1 MTFSI
6 ELNQEQINNL
16 LEQIKIHLNSNPKS
30 MSYINVHPDDLIA
43 SLYLRESKMIP
54 NIVIRIAGGGV
65 F

>member
-1 MTFSI
+1 MTFKI
-6 ELNQEQINNL
+6 DLDQEQTNSL

-30 MSYINVHPDDLIA
+30 MSYINIHPDDLIA
-43 SLYLRESKMIP
+43 CLYLRENKMIP